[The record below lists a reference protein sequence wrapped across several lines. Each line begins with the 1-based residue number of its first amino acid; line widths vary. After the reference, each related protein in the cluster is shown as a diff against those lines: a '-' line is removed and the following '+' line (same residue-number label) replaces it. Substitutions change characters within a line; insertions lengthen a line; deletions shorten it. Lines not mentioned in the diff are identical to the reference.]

1 MASNPILKL
10 VLLLAIMSDLCIECG
25 MSVSGCKH
33 AVTCD
38 ACERWQHRLCNTG
51 EINCYLNDLM
61 FLFQTLS

>member
-10 VLLLAIMSDLCIECG
+10 VLLLAIMSDSCIECG
-25 MSVSGCKH
+25 TSVSGRKH

-51 EINCYLNDLM
+51 EINYYVI
-61 FLFQTLS
+61 